1 MPSSPWNRTAIPC
14 FSFAQFA
21 FDTTS
26 QLLLK
31 MESKYAALVNC
42 TRASVWGLTY
52 TAFLL

>member
-1 MPSSPWNRTAIPC
+1 MIFIPLIFIPTMPSSPWNRTAIPC

-31 MESKYAALVNC
+31 IESKYVALVNF
-42 TRASVWGLTY
+42 TY
-52 TAFLL
+52 